1 MTYIPKKNRQTIPIT
16 DKGKTFGNTKLNTTN
31 KPKSVSV
38 KGDTGL
44 SFIREK
50 NDDYFQLRMNRT
62 WKDKVKMIS
71 EMNNVSFSQFIRQSV
86 EKNIQSLSR

>member
-1 MTYIPKKNRQTIPIT
+1 MSDTSDTNRPKTTMTE
-16 DKGKTFGNTKLNTTN
+16 KGKTFSNTKVITKN
-31 KPKSVSV
+31 KPKSVCV
-38 KGDTGL
+38 KGDTGQ

>member
-16 DKGKTFGNTKLNTTN
+16 DKGKTFGNTKPITGN
-31 KPKSVSV
+31 KPKSVSER
-38 KGDTGL
+38 GDTRQ

-86 EKNIQSLSR
+86 DKNIQSLSR

>member
-1 MTYIPKKNRQTIPIT
+1 MTKSERVKFFSWNVCSWKQ
-16 DKGKTFGNTKLNTTN
+16 KVNTTN

-38 KGDTGL
+38 KGDTGQ

>member
-1 MTYIPKKNRQTIPIT
+1 MTNQRLCKSNRNTREIT
-16 DKGKTFGNTKLNTTN
+16 QTKL
-31 KPKSVSV
+31 KSVSER
-38 KGDTGL
+38 GDVSR
-44 SFIREK
+44 SFSRDK

-86 EKNIQSLSR
+86 DKNIQSLSR